1 MTDTFN
7 KKERSRIMASVRSR
21 GNSSTELKVL
31 RILSDNKIKGWRRH
45 WRVEGSPDFAFP
57 KFKVAL
63 FIDGCFWHGCAR
75 CYSAPKTSQAYWEA
89 KILRNKQ
96 RDLNV
101 SRSLKKIGW
110 KVLRIKEC
118 QLKFSKRVLW
128 RIKNIL
134 HSCVSS
140 I

>member
-75 CYSAPKTSQAYWEA
+75 CYRAPKSSQAYWEA